1 MTIAR
6 KVTITLVLLGLFL
19 SCIAAAYVAQR
30 EYQVALDKLV
40 ATALAQA
47 QSRPD
52 LQLYFYHHDEYRLNQ
67 LLGEFLQSNAVS
79 AAIAYSNLG
88 DVMARRDL
96 SNSPSRNIPSLQA
109 TRANISVTD
118 TGLVAFDS
126 EKKQSSTGF
135 WSALKESDPTIY
147 LTMTVF
153 SAVNPVAKGLG
164 LSDFAEALTKPGV
177 NNSLVVIGYI
187 NLAIDRSILLNGI
200 RTKIIRVFLF
210 SIALLM
216 LCSIPIY
223 LISRRA
229 TASLTELKQT
239 ANDILSGIDARK
251 LEFTE
256 DNEFKEIG
264 QLLNS
269 VLDTST
275 SQKYE
280 VELDHK
286 LLLLKADERA
296 SQLSM
301 REQQLSQASEE
312 ISANREQLHRLANYD
327 HLTSLPN
334 RQLFVEQLELL
345 LRLCARDAKPL
356 AVLFLNLDNFSRINE
371 SLGRNAGDLLLKE
384 VGKRLVGCL
393 RSSDILAH
401 YVNTNEGMN
410 ISRFGG
416 DEFAF
421 VLSQLDSIDA
431 AGMVAQRVTDRLVE
445 PMIIDG
451 HELVVSSSIGIAIA
465 PRNGMDVEGLLRCAS
480 TAMQQAKS
488 TSNSNFLFYKEYMEP
503 TDQDDLKIESE
514 LRKAIDRHELSLHYQ
529 PQVDTTGGSIICA
542 EALLRWE
549 NPEFGS
555 VSPARFIPL
564 AEKMGLI
571 WELGDWVLVEACRQM
586 KAFKEQ
592 GLELPRIAINISPQQ
607 FKPAFI
613 TRVREVLLASNLS
626 PSMLELGLSEV
637 VLMDNDSDVLK
648 FLQELKETGVYLSLE
663 NFGTNHAPISYLG
676 RHPLDE
682 IKIDRSFVLDCDTR
696 KDAARLVKAI
706 IAMAKSLNLHTVAE
720 GVETAGQ
727 YRFLAANGVS
737 IMRGYLFSKPV
748 PAAELQQL
756 LVVPWH
762 FMPQL
767 QKMALMGELKL
778 NSGY

>member
-6 KVTITLVLLGLFL
+6 KVTITFVALSLFL
-19 SCIAAAYVAQR
+19 SCITAGYVAQR
-30 EYQVALDKLV
+30 EYHVALDKLM
-40 ATALAQA
+40 TKALAQV
-47 QSRPD
+47 QNRPD
-52 LQLYFYHHDEYRLNQ
+52 LQLYFYHHAEYRLNQ
-67 LLGEFLQSNAVS
+67 ILGELLQSPSVF
-79 AAIAYSNLG
+79 AAIAYNNLG

-96 SNSPSRNIPSLQA
+96 DNSPSSNIPSLQA
-109 TRANISVTD
+109 TRANISMAD
-118 TGLVAFDS
+118 SGLVAFDS
-126 EKKQSSTGF
+126 EKKESSTGF
-135 WSALKESDPTIY
+135 WSSFKKIDSTIY
-147 LTMTVF
+147 LTMPVF
-153 SAVNPVAKGLG
+153 SSVNPVAKGLD
-164 LSDFAEALTKPGV
+164 LSDFAEALAKPGA

-187 NLAIDRSILLNGI
+187 SLAIDRSILLLDL
-200 RTKIIRVFLF
+200 RPRIIRVFF
-210 SIALLM
+210 SSIALLI
-216 LCSIPIY
+216 LCAIFIY
-223 LISRRA
+223 LISRREIGFL
-229 TASLTELKQT
+229 TALKQT
-239 ANDILSGIDARK
+239 AKDIVSGIDARK
-251 LEFTE
+251 LDIKQ
-256 DNEFKEIG
+256 DNEFGGIAG
-264 QLLNS
+264 LLNS
-269 VLDTST
+269 LIDNSA

-280 VELDHK
+280 AGLDHK
-286 LLLLKADERA
+286 LLLLKADDRA

-301 REQQLSQASEE
+301 REQQLSAASEE
-312 ISANREQLHRLANYD
+312 ISATREQLHRLANYD

-384 VGKRLVGCL
+384 VSKRLTGCL

-401 YVNTNEGMN
+401 YVSTNEGMS
-410 ISRFGG
+410 ISRFGS

-431 AGMVAQRVTDRLVE
+431 AGMVAQRVTDVLNE
-445 PMIIDG
+445 SMIIDG

-488 TSNSNFLFYKEYMEP
+488 TNASNFLYYKEFMEP
-503 TDQDDLKIESE
+503 TDHDDLKIESE
-514 LRKAIDRHELSLHYQ
+514 LRKAIDRNELSLHYQ
-529 PQVDTTGGSIICA
+529 PQVDTTDGSIICA

-549 NPEFGS
+549 NHEFGS

-586 KAFKEQ
+586 KAFEEQ

-613 TRVREVLLASNLS
+613 TRVREVLNSVNLS

-637 VLMDNDSDVLK
+637 ILMDNDGEVLK

-676 RHPLDE
+676 RQPLDE

-706 IAMAKSLNLHTVAE
+706 IAMTKSLNLHTVAE

-727 YRFLAANGVS
+727 YRFLAANGVN

-767 QKMALMGELKL
+767 QRMALIGELK
-778 NSGY
+778 SYPQT

>member
-1 MTIAR
+1 
-6 KVTITLVLLGLFL
+6 
-19 SCIAAAYVAQR
+19 
-30 EYQVALDKLV
+30 
-40 ATALAQA
+40 
-47 QSRPD
+47 
-52 LQLYFYHHDEYRLNQ
+52 
-67 LLGEFLQSNAVS
+67 
-79 AAIAYSNLG
+79 
-88 DVMARRDL
+88 
-96 SNSPSRNIPSLQA
+96 
-109 TRANISVTD
+109 
-118 TGLVAFDS
+118 
-126 EKKQSSTGF
+126 
-135 WSALKESDPTIY
+135 
-147 LTMTVF
+147 
-153 SAVNPVAKGLG
+153 
-164 LSDFAEALTKPGV
+164 
-177 NNSLVVIGYI
+177 
-187 NLAIDRSILLNGI
+187 
-200 RTKIIRVFLF
+200 
-210 SIALLM
+210 M
-216 LCSIPIY
+216 LCALPIY
-223 LISRRA
+223 LISTRA

-256 DNEFKEIG
+256 DNEFKKIAE
-264 QLLNS
+264 LFNS
-269 VLDTST
+269 VLDSSA

-280 VELDHK
+280 VGLDHK

-301 REQQLSQASEE
+301 RELQLSQASEE
-312 ISANREQLHRLANYD
+312 ISSTREQLHRLANYD

-334 RQLFVEQLELL
+334 RQLFIEQLDLL

-384 VGKRLVGCL
+384 VGKRLAGCL

-401 YVNTNEGMN
+401 YAN

-480 TAMQQAKS
+480 SAMQQAKS

-549 NPEFGS
+549 NREFGL
-555 VSPARFIPL
+555 VAPARFIPL
-564 AEKMGLI
+564 AEKTGLI

-592 GLELPRIAINISPQQ
+592 GLELPRIAINVSPQQ

-613 TRVREVLLASNLS
+613 TRVREVLLAANLS
-626 PSMLELGLSEV
+626 PSTLELGLSEV

-663 NFGTNHAPISYLG
+663 NFGMNHAPISYLG
-676 RHPLDE
+676 RYPLDE
-682 IKIDRSFVLDCDTR
+682 IKIDRSFVLNCDTR

-767 QKMALMGELKL
+767 QRMALIGELK
-778 NSGY
+778 SPSRD

>member
-6 KVTITLVLLGLFL
+6 KIAIIFVAL
-19 SCIAAAYVAQR
+19 SLILSGVIAGYVAQR
-30 EYQVALDKLV
+30 EYQVALERLTT
-40 ATALAQA
+40 TALAQVKN
-47 QSRPD
+47 RPD
-52 LQLYFYHHDEYRLNQ
+52 LQLYFYQLDAYRLG
-67 LLGEFLQSNAVS
+67 LILGELLQSPSVF

-88 DVMARRDL
+88 DLLARRDL
-96 SNSPSRNIPSLQA
+96 DNTPSRSIPSLQA

-118 TGLVAFDS
+118 SGLVAFDS
-126 EKKQSSTGF
+126 ETKESGTGF
-135 WSALKESDPTIY
+135 WSSVIKTDSTIY
-147 LTMTVF
+147 LSMPVF
-153 SAVNPVAKGLG
+153 SSVNPVAKDLE
-164 LSDFAEALTKPGV
+164 LSNFAEALAKPGA

-187 NLAIDRSILLNGI
+187 DIAIDRRVLLLELRPRVI
-200 RTKIIRVFLF
+200 RAFLF
-210 SIALLM
+210 SMALLSG
-216 LCSIPIY
+216 CATFCY
-223 LISRRA
+223 LISRRGLDSFKA
-229 TASLTELKQT
+229 LKKT
-239 ANDILSGIDARK
+239 ANDILSGTDPQK
-251 LEFTE
+251 LEFNE
-256 DNEFKEIG
+256 DSEFGKIAEV
-264 QLLNS
+264 LNS
-269 VLDTST
+269 VLDNSA

-280 VELDHK
+280 AGLDHK
-286 LLLLKADERA
+286 LALLKADDRA
-296 SQLSM
+296 SQLSL
-301 REQQLSQASEE
+301 REQELSAASEE
-312 ISANREQLHRLANYD
+312 MNATKEQLHRLANYD

-334 RQLFVEQLELL
+334 RQLFMEQLELL

-384 VGKRLVGCL
+384 VGKRLAGCL
-393 RSSDILAH
+393 RSSDIVAH
-401 YVNTNEGMN
+401 YVSTNEGVS

-431 AGMVAQRVTDRLVE
+431 AGMIAQRVTDILAE
-445 PMIIDG
+445 PMLIDG

-480 TAMQQAKS
+480 TAMQHAKS
-488 TSNSNFLFYKEYMEP
+488 TSASNFLYYKEYMEP

-514 LRKAIDRHELSLHYQ
+514 LRKAIDRNELSLHYQ
-529 PQVDTTGGSIICA
+529 PQIDTNNGSIICA

-549 NPEFGS
+549 NSEFGS

-586 KAFKEQ
+586 KAFEEQ
-592 GLELPRIAINISPQQ
+592 GLQLPRIAINISPQQ
-607 FKPAFI
+607 FKPALI
-613 TRVREVLLASNLS
+613 TRVREVLNSVNLS
-626 PSMLELGLSEV
+626 PSMLELGLSEEI
-637 VLMDNDSDVLK
+637 LMDNDGEVLK

-676 RHPLDE
+676 RQPLDE

-727 YRFLAANGVS
+727 YRFLAANGVN

-748 PAAELQQL
+748 PAAELQKL
-756 LVVPWH
+756 LLVPWH

-767 QKMALMGELKL
+767 QKMALLGELK
-778 NSGY
+778 SPSRT

>member
-1 MTIAR
+1 MTTAR
-6 KVTITLVLLGLFL
+6 KVTITFVLLGLIL

-40 ATALAQA
+40 ATALAQTRN
-47 QSRPD
+47 RPD
-52 LQLYFYHHDEYRLNQ
+52 LQLYFYHREESRLNG
-67 LLGEFLQSNAVS
+67 LLGEFLQSDAVS
-79 AAIAYSNLG
+79 SAIAYSNLG

-96 SNSPSRNIPSLQA
+96 SNSPSRNIPTLQA
-109 TRANISVTD
+109 TRENIPVTE
-118 TGLVAFDS
+118 TRLVAFDS
-126 EKKQSSTGF
+126 DRKQSSVGF
-135 WSALKESDPTIY
+135 WSSLINSDATIF
-147 LTMTVF
+147 LTMPAF
-153 SAVNPVAKGLG
+153 SAVNPAAKGLD
-164 LSDFAEALTKPGV
+164 LLDFAEASTKAGA
-177 NNSLVVIGYI
+177 NNSLAVIGYI
-187 NLAIDRSILLNGI
+187 NLAIDRSILLADI
-200 RTKIIRVFLF
+200 RAKIIRVFLL
-210 SIALLM
+210 SITLLM
-216 LCSIPIY
+216 LCAIPIY
-223 LISRRA
+223 LITKRA
-229 TASLTELKQT
+229 TASLAELKQT
-239 ANDILSGIDARK
+239 ASDILSGIAARK
-251 LEFTE
+251 LEFT
-256 DNEFKEIG
+256 DDDEFKEIR

-269 VLDTST
+269 VLDTSA

-280 VELDHK
+280 VGLNQK
-286 LLLLKADERA
+286 LLLLQADERA
-296 SQLSM
+296 SQLSI
-301 REQQLSQASEE
+301 REQQLNRASEE
-312 ISANREQLHRLANYD
+312 IIATREQLHRLANYD

-334 RQLFVEQLELL
+334 RQFFIEQLELL

-401 YVNTNEGMN
+401 YVNSNEGMN

-421 VLSQLDSIDA
+421 VLSQLDSIDS
-431 AGMVAQRVTDRLVE
+431 AGMVAQRVTDRLLE
-445 PMIIDG
+445 PFVIEG
-451 HELVVSSSIGIAIA
+451 HELVISSSIGIAIA
-465 PRNGMDVEGLLRCAS
+465 PRNGMNGEGLLRCAS
-480 TAMQQAKS
+480 AAMQQAKS
-488 TSNSNFLFYKEYMEP
+488 TSKGNFLFYKEYMES
-503 TDQDDLKIESE
+503 THQDELEIESE
-514 LRKAIDRHELSLHYQ
+514 LRKAIDRNELSLHYQ
-529 PQVDTTGGSIICA
+529 PQVDTTVGSIICA

-549 NPEFGS
+549 SPKFGS

-571 WELGDWVLVEACRQM
+571 WELGDWVLVEACSQM
-586 KAFKEQ
+586 KAFREQ

-613 TRVREVLLASNLS
+613 TRVREALLEANLS
-626 PSMLELGLSEV
+626 PSKLELGLSEV
-637 VLMDNDSDVLK
+637 VLMDNDSNVLK

-696 KDAARLVKAI
+696 KDAAGLVKAI

-727 YRFLAANGVS
+727 YRFLAANGVN

-748 PAAELQQL
+748 PAAKLKQL
-756 LVVPWH
+756 LRVPWH

-767 QKMALMGELKL
+767 QRMALIEELPS
-778 NSGY
+778 NTEN